1 MPWDNEDVSLVS
13 LAWLKPHEEIKVK
26 NRDKLLEMTKRWG
39 GFTKPIIVD
48 SVSGAILD
56 GHHRHS
62 VALCLGLKRVPA
74 IVVDY
79 LKDDS
84 ITVDVWPNSGL
95 ETITKQDVINM
106 SLSSD
111 LYSPKT
117 SKHTIQ
123 NDLPPI
129 HVTLDILMKEE

>member
-1 MPWDNEDVSLVS
+1 MNYLED
-13 LAWLKPHEEIKVK
+13 E
-26 NRDKLLEMTKRWG
+26 
-39 GFTKPIIVD
+39 
-48 SVSGAILD
+48 
-56 GHHRHS
+56 
-62 VALCLGLKRVPA
+62 
-74 IVVDY
+74 
-79 LKDDS
+79 S